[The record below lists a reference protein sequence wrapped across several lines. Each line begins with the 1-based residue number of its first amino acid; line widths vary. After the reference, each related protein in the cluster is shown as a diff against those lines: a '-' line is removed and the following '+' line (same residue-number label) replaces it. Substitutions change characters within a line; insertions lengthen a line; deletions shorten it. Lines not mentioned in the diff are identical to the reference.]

1 MIIEKLY
8 INSFGGLQNFTLEF
22 GSGINITEGP
32 NESGKTAAAS
42 FCAYIL
48 YGFDKGEKNLRI
60 NRGSLS
66 AGGYLEL
73 QSEGKRYRIERE
85 TFADGREH
93 LKATDLSD
101 HSSCMKGVVPG
112 EFLLGVPSEL
122 FTHTAYVSQAQ
133 GTSVGSSGVY
143 EALENILFSGDEAVS
158 IQKAQKK
165 LDEARV
171 ALLYKNEKGGRIA
184 ELKKEREQLAARFY
198 RASESNKKIILTE
211 ASLAEA
217 KEKLRE
223 NIKNRSEYE
232 LRLKYYDAGTAIR
245 LFDRLHILKAEESR
259 LIYEIK
265 KINDDHRYENF
276 LPDASYISKLRETE
290 AEAQRLRE
298 ELHACDLD
306 QIRFISSETDR
317 EKREEMITR
326 ISQAGGKSEIIKTID
341 GNQRKTAI
349 LRTSGILFFSLC
361 LCFLTAAVL
370 CLLNS
375 ENIGIS
381 VYIGI
386 AATASL
392 VFSVFLFRYS
402 AVPRRINNELFNR
415 LNAASKDDLVRQLD
429 ESRADEIKIALYYE
443 KITEFKHKH
452 DKIAVKLN
460 ETQSELERQLNK
472 WGRKTVS
479 EATSDAGLLLS
490 ESQTLTRDLE
500 SCRTSIRHI
509 TEQTAAYDETAV
521 RESFKTLA
529 DEFKKLKD
537 TGDDDPPN
545 IPALRMKYDFNCK
558 QNDSLTE
565 RCHILDNQLAEL
577 RAVTEKPAQLAD
589 HIYAVDEELAS
600 AVKRHKACMFALE
613 QLTAAAEGLRTNI
626 TPALSKESGKML
638 SAVTEGRYGSLGVG
652 SDMNMV
658 YTVNQKNGSTDTRS
672 IDFMSTGTRDLAY
685 LSLRLALMSLIH
697 TGSVPPV
704 IFDESFARIDDR
716 RLQMTFRLIA
726 EYAENG
732 YQAILFTSQKRDAV
746 IMKDIA
752 QFRHILL

>member
-1 MIIEKLY
+1 MIIEKIY
-8 INSFGGLQNFTLEF
+8 INSFGGLQDFTLEF

-42 FCAYIL
+42 FCAYVL

-60 NRGSLS
+60 GRGSLS

-85 TFADGREH
+85 TFADGRER

-101 HSSCMKGVVPG
+101 HTSCMKGVVPG
-112 EFLLGVPSEL
+112 EFLLGIPSEL
-122 FTHTAYVSQAQ
+122 FTHTSYVSQAQ
-133 GTSVGSSGVY
+133 GTAVGGSGVY
-143 EALENILFSGDEAVS
+143 EALENILFSGDEAVN
-158 IQKAQKK
+158 IQKAQKR
-165 LDEARV
+165 LDEARI

-184 ELKKEREQLAARFY
+184 ELKKEREQLAARFF

-223 NIKNRSEYE
+223 NITNRTEYE

-265 KINDDHRYENF
+265 KINDDHRYEDF
-276 LPDASYISKLRETE
+276 LPDVLYITKLRETE

-298 ELHACDLD
+298 ELHACELD

-317 EKREEMITR
+317 EKREERITR
-326 ISQAGGKSEIIKTID
+326 ISQAGGKSEILKTID
-341 GNQRKTAI
+341 GNQRKTGL
-349 LRTSGILFFSLC
+349 LRSSGILFFALC
-361 LCFLTAAVL
+361 FCFLTAAVL
-370 CLLNS
+370 YLLNS
-375 ENIGIS
+375 ENIVFS
-381 VYIGI
+381 VYTGI
-386 AATASL
+386 AAIASL
-392 VFSVFLFRYS
+392 IFSVILFRYS
-402 AVPRRINNELFNR
+402 AIPRRINNELFNR
-415 LNAASKDDLVRQLD
+415 LNSVSKDDLVRQLD
-429 ESRADEIKIALYYE
+429 ESREDEIRIRFYYE
-443 KITEFKHKH
+443 RISEFKQKH
-452 DKIAVKLN
+452 DRIAAILD
-460 ETQSELERQLNK
+460 ETQSELESQLNK
-472 WGRKTVS
+472 WGRQTVS
-479 EATSDAGLLLS
+479 EAVSDAGLLFS
-490 ESQTLTRDLE
+490 ELQKRIRDLE
-500 SCRTSIRHI
+500 SCRTSIGHI

-521 RESFKTLA
+521 RESFKTLT
-529 DEFKKLKD
+529 DEFKKIKNA
-537 TGDDDPPN
+537 GDEAPPN
-545 IPALRMKYDFNCK
+545 IPALRMKYDFSCK

-565 RCHILDNQLAEL
+565 RCHLLDNQLAEL

-589 HIYAVDEELAS
+589 RIYAVDEELAS
-600 AVKRHKACMFALE
+600 AVRRHKACMFASE
-613 QLTAAAEGLRTNI
+613 QLAAAAEGLRTNI
-626 TPALSKESGKML
+626 TPALSEESGKLL
-638 SAVTEGRYGSLGVG
+638 SSVTEGRYGSLGVG

-658 YTVNQKNGSTDTRS
+658 YTVHQKNGSTDTRS
-672 IDFMSTGTRDLAY
+672 IDYMSTGTRDLAY

-697 TGSVPPV
+697 TRSVPPV

-716 RLQMTFRLIA
+716 RLRMTFRLIA

-746 IMKDIA
+746 IMTDIA
-752 QFRHILL
+752 QFKHILL